1 MHQTVCFATLLLG
14 QNILEEFLNF
24 LATLIAIQALL
35 FSKGLIKLF
44 AIGVHVAII
53 QKGHETWD
61 IRFQKVKQERL
72 HLSIIFSHIIY

>member
-24 LATLIAIQALL
+24 LVTLIAIQALL

-44 AIGVHVAII
+44 AVGVHVAII

-61 IRFQKVKQERL
+61 IRFQKVK
-72 HLSIIFSHIIY
+72 